1 MQTLV
6 EPTKIVA
13 AGAAASLAAISG
25 RPDNGRAPRN
35 AAELREWNSSEHVML
50 DTLATRPPRATDVL
64 GELPLARIENP
75 GHSWLLVHLWHV
87 AQLGAVGRI
96 SGYSH
101 IVGSSAALEEDCD
114 APAVIGALEE
124 RTGAAF
130 DWDGG
135 VKTVYDG
142 LFEWDYAYDNFQA
155 ARLPAGE
162 DHVLRPYDAA
172 AARGLAVRWQRAI
185 GGRTP

>member
-25 RPDNGRAPRN
+25 RPNGGRAPRN
-35 AAELREWNSSEHVML
+35 AAKLREWNSSEHVML
-50 DTLATRPPRATDVL
+50 DTLATRPPRAESIL
-64 GELPLARIENP
+64 GELPLVRIENP

-96 SGYSH
+96 SGFSH
-101 IVGSSAALEEDCD
+101 IVGSTAALEEDCD

-124 RTGAAF
+124 KTGAKF

-142 LFEWDYAYDNFQA
+142 LFEWDHAYDNFDA
-155 ARLPAGE
+155 ARFPPCE
-162 DHVLRPYDAA
+162 DHVLRPAHTA
-172 AARGLAVRWQRAI
+172 AARRLARRWQDAI